1 MTIKNGPLSKQLVL
15 YPPTQLSIDHD
26 LSIWLEDEEEEDES
40 YNTSYLDKGPF
51 FIVMFPTRKIIY
63 VSAVANQGLPNIRG

>member
-26 LSIWLEDEEEEDES
+26 LPIWLEDEEDEVYNTTPICTIDFVLRGEHLDEDELIDCVIQ
-40 YNTSYLDKGPF
+40 N
-51 FIVMFPTRKIIY
+51 
-63 VSAVANQGLPNIRG
+63 